1 LGLLLLFDAAAVCK
15 QGPTGLPPIPAA
27 AAAAPLVKLARELA
41 TLSYDSS
48 VLLPTLLAVASHCPE
63 P

>member
-27 AAAAPLVKLARELA
+27 AAAPLVKLARELA
-41 TLSYDSS
+41 TLPQDPS